1 MWASCSFVSTGHF
14 LFTRVKL
21 RNEKMTCTLVNLV
34 ILICQNF
41 QPVPSKGNG
50 HCFLIKFKTCFKD
63 KNHVSVDLHHLIICL
78 LLSFC
83 SLVLQKGIY
92 AHNLRKRD
100 RRPLP
105 DCITTLQYH
114 RIYREAIMS
123 VTMSVITP
131 CLMMMTMMIWISQRL
146 IRHC

>member
-14 LFTRVKL
+14 LFTLVKL
-21 RNEKMTCTLVNLV
+21 RNEKMTCTLVNSV

-41 QPVPSKGNG
+41 QPVPSKGMDIVFWLNST
-50 HCFLIKFKTCFKD
+50 LVKD
-63 KNHVSVDLHHLIICL
+63 KKHVSVDLHHLIICL

-92 AHNLRKRD
+92 LYNLRKRD

-114 RIYREAIMS
+114 RIYREAITS
-123 VTMSVITP
+123 ITMSVITP